1 MGGARHI
8 FFAGRRSHAGG
19 QPPRG
24 VVPVYGPSAE
34 PEVVTPSAAAAAV
47 WSPRGARAHRHARC
61 RARPWRCRTP
71 SAGRLPGGGAPQA
84 ALPAPHAAGHDAAAA
99 AAADRGRLLSKAAT
113 SRAVVVAAAAET
125 ATAVEGDSRASR
137 RAAAAALP
145 LPARLPFLSGA
156 APLAS
161 RVAQ

>member
-34 PEVVTPSAAAAAV
+34 PEVVTPSAA
-47 WSPRGARAHRHARC
+47 
-61 RARPWRCRTP
+61 
-71 SAGRLPGGGAPQA
+71 
-84 ALPAPHAAGHDAAAA
+84 AAAA